1 MENRNYRTVRR
12 ASAITRA
19 LLGVAVTLGILAS
32 CAVPLLG
39 LPPVGYESVT
49 TLIGD
54 RGALHSVAGLYYTI
68 GNTANRDIVQLEIDF
83 SLFDEN
89 AAPVPAL
96 GANSFTTAVH
106 HRIPAGEL
114 ASFCTS
120 LDDHVPSRVTSLVV
134 SRFRVTTVTFADG
147 SIWRNPG
154 SYVYQGGPE

>member
-1 MENRNYRTVRR
+1 MENRNYRAVRR
-12 ASAITRA
+12 ASAITRG
-19 LLGVAVTLGILAS
+19 LLGVAVTLGIFAS

-49 TLIGD
+49 TL
-54 RGALHSVAGLYYTI
+54 
-68 GNTANRDIVQLEIDF
+68 
-83 SLFDEN
+83 FDDD